1 MRPPGLLDDA
11 PVSGKQAAGRTV
23 QSPRP
28 GGLRCVTL
36 SLLPSRLCRC
46 WPCRSQPH
54 RLSAGNELI
63 YEGPALPVSGC
74 TPHRVGL
81 VPSLTEDTTNCP
93 KTALVDQFFL
103 TDRDLVSPQ
112 GNE

>member
-1 MRPPGLLDDA
+1 
-11 PVSGKQAAGRTV
+11 
-23 QSPRP
+23 
-28 GGLRCVTL
+28 
-36 SLLPSRLCRC
+36 
-46 WPCRSQPH
+46 
-54 RLSAGNELI
+54 
-63 YEGPALPVSGC
+63 
-74 TPHRVGL
+74 

>member
-28 GGLRCVTL
+28 GGLRCVT
-36 SLLPSRLCRC
+36 
-46 WPCRSQPH
+46 
-54 RLSAGNELI
+54 
-63 YEGPALPVSGC
+63 
-74 TPHRVGL
+74 RVGL

-103 TDRDLVSPQ
+103 TDRGLFSPQ